1 MAKHKDPTERETPNS
16 VSKKAPY
23 SRPNLLLFGS
33 AASLTKGGG
42 GSHTDGGGM
51 PHTMSDPRTKEK
63 VNRVGTHWSGVGLY
77 LFDYILSRQ
86 AELGRGRQFGVMA
99 DEVEAVIPEAVI
111 LGSDGLKRV
120 NYSML

>member
-42 GSHTDGGGM
+42 GSIVDSRM

-63 VNRVGTHWSGVGLY
+63 VNRVATHWSGVGLY
-77 LFDYILSRQ
+77 LFDYVPTRQ